1 MTTTSATST
10 FSGDNNSGLQLGS
23 NAGQVHVH
31 FNSQPEIPQR
41 QPKPSSTVP
50 FRRDPD
56 FVDRDILTQIEQK
69 CSKPASRTALVGLG
83 GVGKSQLAIEY
94 SYQVRNRDPSIWI
107 FWIYGGSAARFE
119 EGYRM
124 IADRVKIPRRDE
136 PGADAVRLVSI
147 WLNDEFNGRWIMI
160 LDNVGDPAV
169 LARPYQRR
177 PTTDAG
183 NPTLEAA
190 PLSSL
195 IPQTQNGSIL
205 ITSRNRDAAYRLTGS
220 HQDIIEVEPMDE
232 SRALELLQKRIESE
246 VNDGDAVQLVQALD
260 YMPLAISQAGAY
272 INHRAPRITI
282 SSYLD
287 AYHKSDH
294 DQATLLNRD
303 AGDIRRD
310 HSANNS
316 IITTWQISFEHIR
329 EQRPSAARLLSLMSL
344 FDRQGIPEWVLRHYD
359 KENRGEAADV
369 ADMDFEDDISAL
381 TNYSLIRITN
391 LEGTLFEMHR
401 LVQFSTQ
408 RWLGSSEDLESWQ
421 AKYVRTIS
429 AVFPNAKYETWTTCR
444 ALFPHAKVVLEYQ
457 PADSQDLLHWTDLL
471 AKVGLYA
478 RQIGNHLTAEEMSR
492 RAVEEKERALGEGSP
507 ETLRSVHGLAEAL
520 FWQGRYEAAA
530 EMVWRAVE
538 GREKA
543 LGEEHP
549 ETLSSV
555 NALALVLLRQR
566 RYEAAEEMSRRA
578 VEGRE
583 KALGPEHED
592 TLASLDRLALI
603 LCRQKKYEVAE
614 MMCRRA
620 IEGKEKSLGK
630 EHRDT
635 LASVD
640 TLALISGDQQKRYK
654 DAEALYQS
662 AIEGCEKTL
671 GKEHPQTLTS
681 IHKLASIY
689 QDQKQYK
696 DAEVLYQR
704 VIEGCEKTLG
714 KEHPQT
720 LISIHDLASIY
731 QDQKQYKDAEALYQ
745 RVIEWW
751 EKTLGKDF
759 PGTLTSVY
767 CLAYL
772 YYKQKRYEDSE
783 ALYQRVIE
791 GREKTLGKEHPLTLR
806 YVYQLANLYYLQRR
820 YKDAELL
827 YQRAIDEREKTLGK
841 EHPQILKSVYR
852 LATLYSQQERYKDA
866 EPLYQR
872 AINEREK
879 TLGKEHPQILKSV
892 YRLATLYYQ
901 QERYKDAEPLYQR
914 ACAGFQAAL
923 GPDDQWTMKC
933 LEEYSSMLKESMAT
947 ATPKVEQSWVK
958 EKSGDSTTIGAN
970 APPHPLPSS
979 ERPKA
984 SPQQQAPPASPRS
997 QKPNT
1002 ETLESNSKA
1011 SNPSPQNQRRYKK
1024 RRRF

>member
-31 FNSQPEIPQR
+31 FSSQPETPQR

-56 FVDRDILTQIEQK
+56 FVDRDVLTQIEQK

-124 IADRVKIPRRDE
+124 IADCVKIPRRDE

-160 LDNVGDPAV
+160 LDNVDDPAV

-177 PTTDAG
+177 LTTDAG

-232 SRALELLQKRIESE
+232 SRALKLLQKRIESE
-246 VNDGDAVQLVQALD
+246 VNDGDAVRLVQALD

-408 RWLGSSEDLESWQ
+408 RWLGSSKDLKSWQ
-421 AKYVRTIS
+421 AKYIRTIS

-457 PADSQDLLHWTDLL
+457 PADSQDLLHWTNLL
-471 AKVGLYA
+471 AKVR
-478 RQIGNHLTAEEMSR
+478 RQE
-492 RAVEEKERALGEGSP
+492 
-507 ETLRSVHGLAEAL
+507 
-520 FWQGRYEAAA
+520 
-530 EMVWRAVE
+530 
-538 GREKA
+538 
-543 LGEEHP
+543 
-549 ETLSSV
+549 
-555 NALALVLLRQR
+555 
-566 RYEAAEEMSRRA
+566 
-578 VEGRE
+578 
-583 KALGPEHED
+583 
-592 TLASLDRLALI
+592 
-603 LCRQKKYEVAE
+603 KYEVAE

-630 EHRDT
+630 EHPDT
-635 LASVD
+635 LASVN

-662 AIEGCEKTL
+662 VIERCEKTL
-671 GKEHPQTLTS
+671 GKGHPQTLFDS
-681 IHKLASIY
+681 
-689 QDQKQYK
+689 KQYK
-696 DAEVLYQR
+696 DV
-704 VIEGCEKTLG
+704 
-714 KEHPQT
+714 
-720 LISIHDLASIY
+720 
-731 QDQKQYKDAEALYQ
+731 EALYQ
-745 RVIEWW
+745 RIIEWW
-751 EKTLGKDF
+751 EKALGKDF
-759 PGTLTSVY
+759 LGTLKSVY
-767 CLAYL
+767 CLGYL

-791 GREKTLGKEHPLTLR
+791 GREKTLGKEHP
-806 YVYQLANLYYLQRR
+806 
-820 YKDAELL
+820 
-827 YQRAIDEREKTLGK
+827 
-841 EHPQILKSVYR
+841 
-852 LATLYSQQERYKDA
+852 
-866 EPLYQR
+866 
-872 AINEREK
+872 
-879 TLGKEHPQILKSV
+879 
-892 YRLATLYYQ
+892 
-901 QERYKDAEPLYQR
+901 
-914 ACAGFQAAL
+914 
-923 GPDDQWTMKC
+923 
-933 LEEYSSMLKESMAT
+933 
-947 ATPKVEQSWVK
+947 
-958 EKSGDSTTIGAN
+958 
-970 APPHPLPSS
+970 
-979 ERPKA
+979 
-984 SPQQQAPPASPRS
+984 
-997 QKPNT
+997 
-1002 ETLESNSKA
+1002 
-1011 SNPSPQNQRRYKK
+1011 
-1024 RRRF
+1024 